1 MQDTKITN
9 EARDRLEIADALYRF
24 AAGIDFNDADLLT
37 SAFAENAVADHTSA
51 TKLGIEF
58 SSRGSNQL

>member
-1 MQDTKITN
+1 MQDTKVTN

-37 SAFAENAVADHTSA
+37 SAFAENVIADFTPKA
-51 TKLGIEF
+51 RKVGYRIP
-58 SSRGSNQL
+58 SSRGP